1 MKRIFA
7 LLVLCFV
14 FGQVSASAQ
23 DKVENKLVGVWQAS
37 EAMGSGWSDT
47 YRFFS
52 NGKFVFH
59 ANQMDCAKRIVS
71 QSGTWTVKNNIIYL
85 TITERVVMVGGKLVP
100 AVGSCGSDYEL
111 VDAQEKKMTRKM
123 PWRLNLTLGK
133 FTKDDLERLTTK
145 FGKTRFWKYNTDP
158 TQYP

>member
-1 MKRIFA
+1 MKRIFT
-7 LLVLCFV
+7 LLVLCFLLN
-14 FGQVSASAQ
+14 QVSVFAQ
-23 DKVENKLVGVWQAS
+23 EKVEDKLVGVWQAS
-37 EAMGSGWSDT
+37 AAMGSGWSDT
-47 YRFFS
+47 YRFS
-52 NGKFVFH
+52 PDGKFIFH

-71 QSGTWTVKNNIIYL
+71 QSGTWTLKNNTIIL

-100 AVGSCGSDYEL
+100 ATGSCGSDYEL
-111 VDAQEKKMTRKM
+111 VDAREEKMTRKM
-123 PWRLNLTLGK
+123 PWRLNLPLGK